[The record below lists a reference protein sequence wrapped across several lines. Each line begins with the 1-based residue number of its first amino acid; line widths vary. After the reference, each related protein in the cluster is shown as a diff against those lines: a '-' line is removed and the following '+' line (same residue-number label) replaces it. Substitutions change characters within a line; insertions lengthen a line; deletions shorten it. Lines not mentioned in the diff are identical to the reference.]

1 MKKILVPTDFSQH
14 ADYALRAAAQIAK
27 KNNGEIILLHM
38 LELPSQVVD
47 QVSGQSG
54 SVPEV
59 MFFIQKTRERFEEVK
74 NQDFLKGIP
83 VTEAV
88 QFERAFEGI
97 IKASKAHTID
107 LVVMGSHGTSGV
119 RGLFVGSN
127 TEKVVRTSN
136 IPVLVVKKELYI
148 EEIKTIVFASD
159 FSEEAK
165 KPFEEAILFAKS
177 FGAKMNLLM
186 INTVGRFLST
196 DESDRKMNLF
206 LENFNLNDLDYSVH
220 VYNDY
225 SVEKGVLNFVNKNN
239 PDLIAVGTH
248 GRKGISHYLNG
259 SIGEDIVNNA
269 VRPVV
274 TFKI

>member
-14 ADYALRAAAQIAK
+14 ADYALRTAAQIAQ
-27 KNNGEIILLHM
+27 KNDGEIILLHM
-38 LELPSQVVD
+38 LELPSEIVD
-47 QVSGQSG
+47 KVSGQSG

-59 MFFIQKTRERFEEVK
+59 MFFIQKTKERFEEVK
-74 NQDFLKGIP
+74 SQDFLKGIP

-88 QFERAFEGI
+88 QFERAFEGV
-97 IKASKAHTID
+97 IKASKVHNID

-119 RGLFVGSN
+119 RGFFVGSN
-127 TEKVVRTSN
+127 TEKVVRSSD
-136 IPVLVVKKELYI
+136 IPVLVVKRELNI
-148 EEIKTIVFASD
+148 GKINTIVFASD

-165 KPFEEAILFAKS
+165 KPFEEAVLFAKS
-177 FGAKMNLLM
+177 FGAKINLLLV
-186 INTVGRFLST
+186 NTVGRFLST
-196 DESDRKMNLF
+196 EESDRKTSLF
-206 LENFNLNDLDYSVH
+206 LESFNLSDLDYSVH

-225 SVEKGVLNFVNKNN
+225 SVEKGVLNFANKTN
-239 PDLIAVGTH
+239 PDLIGVGTH

-269 VRPVV
+269 IRPVI

>member
-14 ADYALRAAAQIAK
+14 ADYALRTAAQIAK

-38 LELPSQVVD
+38 LELPSQVID
-47 QVSGQSG
+47 QVSGKSG

-59 MFFIQKTRERFEEVK
+59 MFFIQKTRERFEQVK

-83 VTEAV
+83 ITEAV
-88 QFERAFEGI
+88 QFEKAFDGI
-97 IKASKAHTID
+97 IKASKSHNID

-127 TEKVVRTSN
+127 TEKVVRNSD
-136 IPVLVVKKELYI
+136 IPVFVVKNDLDINK
-148 EEIKTIVFASD
+148 IKTIVFASD
-159 FSEEAK
+159 FSQEAE
-165 KPFEEAILFAKS
+165 KPFEKAVLFAKS
-177 FGAKMNLLM
+177 FDARINLLM
-186 INTVGRFLST
+186 INTNARFLST
-196 DESDRKMNLF
+196 EESDTKISSF
-206 LENFNLNDLDYSVH
+206 LENFNLTNLDYSVH

-225 SVEKGVLNFVNKNN
+225 SVERGVLNFANKTN
-239 PDLIAVGTH
+239 PDIIAVGTH

-259 SIGEDIVNNA
+259 SIGEDIVNSA
-269 VRPVV
+269 IRPVV

>member
-14 ADYALRAAAQIAK
+14 ADYALRTAAQIAK

-38 LELPSQVVD
+38 LELPSQVID
-47 QVSGQSG
+47 QVSGKSG

-59 MFFIQKTRERFEEVK
+59 MFFIQKTRERFEQVK

-83 VTEAV
+83 ITEAV
-88 QFERAFEGI
+88 QFEKAFDGI
-97 IKASKAHTID
+97 IKASKSHNID

-127 TEKVVRTSN
+127 TEKVVRSSD
-136 IPVLVVKKELYI
+136 IPVFVVKNDLDINK
-148 EEIKTIVFASD
+148 IKTIVFASD
-159 FSEEAK
+159 FSQEAE
-165 KPFEEAILFAKS
+165 KPFEKAVLFAKS
-177 FGAKMNLLM
+177 FDARINLLM
-186 INTVGRFLST
+186 INTNARFLST
-196 DESDRKMNLF
+196 EESDTKISSF
-206 LENFNLNDLDYSVH
+206 LENFNLTDLDYSVH

-225 SVEKGVLNFVNKNN
+225 SVERGVLNFANKTN
-239 PDLIAVGTH
+239 PDIIAVGTH

-259 SIGEDIVNNA
+259 SIGEDIVNSA
-269 VRPVV
+269 IRPVV